1 MFGLGDPPP
10 GRRPRYP
17 AEVTVLQ
24 RRTTLARAAES
35 TGAALAAFGAAIH
48 CLAIL
53 TDLLHQTPSPA
64 RARARNTALEQLVVR
79 FGESRAHLAN
89 VAKRLRQAADAR
101 SALEEYP

>member
-1 MFGLGDPPP
+1 M
-10 GRRPRYP
+10 
-17 AEVTVLQ
+17 LQ
-24 RRTTLARAAES
+24 RRTTLALARAAES

-101 SALEEYP
+101 SAPTVPRPAPPSLATFPARPR

>member
-1 MFGLGDPPP
+1 M
-10 GRRPRYP
+10 
-17 AEVTVLQ
+17 LQ
-24 RRTTLARAAES
+24 RRTTLALALARAAES

-101 SALEEYP
+101 SAPTVPRPAPPSLATFPARPR